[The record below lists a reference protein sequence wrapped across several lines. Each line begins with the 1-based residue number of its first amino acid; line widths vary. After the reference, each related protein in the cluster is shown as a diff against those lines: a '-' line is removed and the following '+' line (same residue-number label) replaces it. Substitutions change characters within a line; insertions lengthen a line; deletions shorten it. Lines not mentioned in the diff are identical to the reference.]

1 MRSTLDTTLWIAV
14 GLAFAVAIGVFAWAA
29 WSPVPPEWT
38 WTVPALQPAP
48 QTAAD
53 PIDGEPV
60 TRQAIGRRPI
70 AIVIDNH
77 PEARPQWGLSGASRV
92 YEALT
97 EGGITRYLAV
107 FGRQDA
113 DQVGPVRSVR
123 TQFLGYAAE
132 LDAAIAHVGGNA
144 DALDLIAM
152 LRITHFDEFRYPV
165 AYRRIQ
171 RRGIALEHTVF
182 TSTAAV
188 RALAAQTAGGESQP
202 VEPQRWKDDLPRD
215 HRPQAAHATI
225 DFSTPAYRV
234 SWVYRPDSNDY
245 ARMLAHAPDVDAAT
259 GTGLTAK
266 VIAIAVIPR
275 THGRTRIQEDT
286 WTFADLGSGQAWILE
301 DGAVVPGTWRK
312 AVRSSPLRFFD
323 DSGREIAFDR
333 GPEWIEIIPSEIA
346 PSFE

>member
-1 MRSTLDTTLWIAV
+1 MRSTLETTLWIAV
-14 GLAFAVAIGVFAWAA
+14 GLACAVAAGAFVWAA
-29 WSPVPPEWT
+29 WSPVPPQWT

-53 PIDGEPV
+53 PLDGEPV
-60 TRQAIGRRPI
+60 TPRAIGRRPI

-107 FGRQDA
+107 FGQQDA
-113 DQVGPVRSVR
+113 GQVGPVRSVR
-123 TQFLGYAAE
+123 TQFLDYAAE
-132 LDAAIAHVGGNA
+132 LDAAVAHVGGNA

-152 LRITHFDEFRYPV
+152 LRITHVDEFRYPL

-202 VEPQRWKDDLPRD
+202 VAPQMWKDDLPRD
-215 HRPQAAHATI
+215 HRPAAAGATI
-225 DFSTPAYRV
+225 DFSTPTYRV

-245 ARMLAHAPDVDAAT
+245 ARMLAGAPDVDAAT
-259 GTGLTAK
+259 EAGLTAK

-275 THGRTRIQEDT
+275 THGRTRIREDT

-312 AVRSSPLRFFD
+312 AVRSDPLRFFD
-323 DSGREIAFDR
+323 ESGHEIAFDR
-333 GPEWIEIIPSEIA
+333 GAEWIEIIPPEIA